1 MYGAVGGVV
10 EEPDFFGGG
19 VEGMRQGVVEAEPG
33 GGSIEERHGEWCAHG
48 VWEGAFDG

>member
-1 MYGAVGGVV
+1 MDGAVGGVV

-19 VEGMRQGVVEAEPG
+19 VEGMRQRVVEAEPG
-33 GGSIEERHGEWCAHG
+33 GGSIEEGDGERCAHS